1 MSRKIVNKMN
11 KKLVKELRPIC
22 MMATD
27 KFLNGERYIYN
38 DSFNSK
44 VLAVAHVDTV
54 CDIYGLERNFC
65 FDSRNNE
72 IYSIALD
79 DRLGVYTILKALPE
93 YGINLDYLF
102 TTDEE
107 IGRSTAKDFCLE
119 NPNIGEKYN
128 WIIEFDRRGIDPVSY
143 IYQNQL
149 PYDVYDM
156 LTGLGI
162 KMKTGSFSDISEM
175 GSLGICGIN
184 WGVGYD
190 FEHSYSCVV
199 NAVDYFDTIL
209 NFVDFYYEFENTKM
223 PYDYVKP
230 TYNSLSNSKW
240 YSDIWGERSYAEDTK
255 DLNPEKD
262 GYCMDCG
269 TITNKYVKELGRFL
283 CKDCY
288 EYYKDNDW
296 IFDDYDY
303 NNRFTIGKVDE
314 YKKGDL

>member
-1 MSRKIVNKMN
+1 MSRKTVNKMN

-93 YGINLDYLF
+93 YGIQLDYLF

-175 GSLGICGIN
+175 GSLGICGVN
-184 WGVGYD
+184 WGIGYD
-190 FEHSYSCVV
+190 FEHTYSCMV
-199 NAVDYFDTIL
+199 NTLDYFDTVL
-209 NFVDFYYEFENTKM
+209 NFVDFYYEFEETKM
-223 PYDYVKP
+223 PYDRTKP
-230 TYNSLSNSKW
+230 SYKTYKGSKW
-240 YSDIWGERSYAEDTK
+240 YSSIDGQWGYVDELDDTK

-269 TITNKYVKELGRFL
+269 AITDKFEKSLGRYL
-283 CKDCY
+283 CDDCY
-288 EYYKDNDW
+288 KYYKDNDW
-296 IFDDYDY
+296 IFDDYEFRY
-303 NNRFTIGKVDE
+303 RFEEGKTDE
-314 YKKGDL
+314 K